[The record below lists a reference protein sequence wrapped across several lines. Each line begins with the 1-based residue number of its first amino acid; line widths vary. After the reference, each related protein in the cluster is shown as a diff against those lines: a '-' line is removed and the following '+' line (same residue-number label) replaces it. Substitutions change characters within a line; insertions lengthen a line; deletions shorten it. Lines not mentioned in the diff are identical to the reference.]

1 MSGVEHIGNAT
12 LYHGDCFD
20 ILPSLPDQSVDLILA
35 DLPYGTTRCG
45 WDKPLPLEPLWAQ
58 YRRICRGA
66 VLLFAQNPYDKI
78 LGCSNLADLRY
89 EWIWEKTHATGH
101 LNAKRAPMKA
111 HEVVLVFYRKQP
123 TFNPIKTQ
131 GHARKAATKRGDRT
145 AVYGGQTFDA
155 LSYDS
160 TERYPRSVQTFASDK
175 QRSKLHDTQK
185 PVALCEYLVRTY
197 SNPGDLVLDNVMG
210 SGTTGIA
217 CLNTGRCFIGIEAD
231 PDIFAVASDRIS
243 RAQERLAA

>member
-1 MSGVEHIGNAT
+1 MMEVQLFNA
-12 LYHGDCFD
+12 DCFD
-20 ILPSLPDQSVDLILA
+20 ILPEIADQSVDLILA

-45 WDKPLPLEPLWAQ
+45 WDKPLPLEPLWQ
-58 YRRICRGA
+58 HYRRVCRGP

-111 HEVVLVFYRKQP
+111 HEAVLVFYRRQP
-123 TFNPIKTQ
+123 TYNPIKTQ
-131 GHARKAATKRGDRT
+131 GHARKTATKRADDSP
-145 AVYGGQTFDA
+145 VYGKQTFDEQV
-155 LSYDS
+155 YDS

-175 QRSKLHDTQK
+175 QRSKLHNTQK
-185 PVALCEYLVRTY
+185 PVALCEYLIRTY
-197 SNPGDLVLDNVMG
+197 SNPGDLILDNVMG

-217 CLNTGRCFIGIEAD
+217 CQNTARRFLGIEAD
-231 PDIFAVASDRIS
+231 PAIFAIAE
-243 RAQERLAA
+243 ARLAERQKEIAA